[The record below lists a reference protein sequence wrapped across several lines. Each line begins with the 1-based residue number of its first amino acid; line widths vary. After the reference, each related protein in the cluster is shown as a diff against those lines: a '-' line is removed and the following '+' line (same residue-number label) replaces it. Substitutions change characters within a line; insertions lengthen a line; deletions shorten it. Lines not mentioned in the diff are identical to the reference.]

1 LPLVPPDPDID
12 RDWPPSGCQDSVGYE
27 VEINPDNE
35 SVSCRLD
42 IQPRHLNRNNLLHG
56 GFTAMLL
63 DIACGYA
70 ASLHYDPDNLALV
83 LTVSLSTQYI
93 APARGGRVTATGR
106 VTGGGRSMCHAHGE
120 IRGDDGTLIATA
132 TGVFK
137 RISKGPKP

>member
-1 LPLVPPDPDID
+1 MPSAPPDPGGAG
-12 RDWPPSGCQDSVGYE
+12 DWLPSGCQDSVGYV
-27 VEINPDNE
+27 VEMDPDGGM
-35 SVSCRLD
+35 VSCWLD
-42 IQPRHLNRNNLLHG
+42 IRPQHLNRNNLLHG

-93 APARGGRVTATGR
+93 APARSGRITATGR
-106 VTGGGRSMCHAHGE
+106 VSGGGRSICYASGE
-120 IRGDDGTLIATA
+120 LRDSDGTLIATA

-137 RISKGPKP
+137 RIAKGPKT

>member
-1 LPLVPPDPDID
+1 MPLVPPDPGGEKS
-12 RDWPPSGCQDSVGYE
+12 WPPSGCQAAVGYV
-27 VEINPDNE
+27 VELNPDGN
-35 SVSCRLD
+35 SVSCWLD
-42 IQPRHLNRNNLLHG
+42 IQPQHLNRNNLLHG

-83 LTVSLSTQYI
+83 LTVSLSMQYI

-106 VTGGGRSMCHAHGE
+106 VSGGGRSLCYASGE
-120 IRGDDGTLIATA
+120 LRDSDGLLIATA

-137 RISKGPKP
+137 RIAKGPKT

>member
-1 LPLVPPDPDID
+1 MPLAPPDPDDNRD
-12 RDWPPSGCQDSVGYE
+12 RRPSGCQDSVGYV
-27 VEINPDNE
+27 VEMDPDGE
-35 SVSCRLD
+35 HVSCWLD
-42 IQPRHLNRNNLLHG
+42 IQPQHLNRNDLLHG

-93 APARGGRVTATGR
+93 APARGGRVTARGR
-106 VTGGGRSMCHAHGE
+106 VSGGGRSLCHASGE
-120 IRGDDGTLIATA
+120 LRDGDGTLIATA

-137 RISKGPKP
+137 RIAKEPKT

>member
-1 LPLVPPDPDID
+1 LPSAPLDPATQ
-12 RDWPPSGCQDSVGYE
+12 RDWPPSGCQDSVGYV
-27 VEINPDNE
+27 VEMDPGGD
-35 SVSCRLD
+35 SVSCWLD
-42 IQPRHLNRNNLLHG
+42 IQPQHLNRNNLLHG
-56 GFTAMLL
+56 GFVAMLL

-106 VTGGGRSMCHAHGE
+106 VSGGGKSLCHANGE
-120 IRGDDGTLIATA
+120 LRDSDGALIATA

-137 RISKGPKP
+137 RIAKGPKK